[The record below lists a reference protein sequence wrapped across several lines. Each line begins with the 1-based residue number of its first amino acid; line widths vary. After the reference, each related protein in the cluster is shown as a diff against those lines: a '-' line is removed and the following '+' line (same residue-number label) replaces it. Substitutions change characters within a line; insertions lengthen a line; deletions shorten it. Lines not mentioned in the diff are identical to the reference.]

1 MRSTVQVIVAMV
13 TLALAAPGCSKQGEA
28 PAPPTAAP
36 ETPLATA
43 RDKAQAFAVLPANF
57 DSDANAWT
65 QEKAD
70 LGRMLY
76 YETRISKG
84 QDVSCNSCHQLDRF
98 GVDGEPTSP
107 GFERQRGGRN
117 SPTVYNAAGHL
128 AQFWDGRAPDVEE
141 QAKGPIL
148 NPVEMAMPDGETVV
162 TTLKSIPGYV
172 AAFAK
177 AFPGEADPVSYDNM
191 AKAIGVFERRLT
203 TPSRWDKFL
212 AGQDDALSAAEI
224 DGFVTFAEVG
234 CTACHNGALVGGNSY
249 QKLGAVAPWPD
260 LVDKGRVD
268 ITKNAEDTSFFKV
281 PSLRNIAMT
290 GPYFHDGKVAKLDEA
305 VTMMA
310 RHQLGRELEP
320 TQVAAITTWLDAL
333 TGTVPTDYV
342 AKPELPPS
350 APAAPAEPTE
360 PVAPA
365 DPAAPAEPVAP
376 ADPAAPAEPVA
387 PADPAAPA
395 EPVAPVD

>member
-1 MRSTVQVIVAMV
+1 MRSTAQVMATLMA
-13 TLALAAPGCSKQGEA
+13 LALATPGCSKQAEA
-28 PAPPTAAP
+28 PAPPPAAP
-36 ETPLATA
+36 QSPLATA
-43 RDKAQAFAVLPANF
+43 REKAQAFATLPANF
-57 DSDANAWT
+57 DSDTNPWT
-65 QEKAD
+65 QDKAD

-76 YETRISKG
+76 YETRMSKG
-84 QDVSCNSCHQLDRF
+84 QDISCNSCHQLDRF

-107 GFERQRGGRN
+107 GFEHQRGSRN

-128 AQFWDGRAPDVEE
+128 AQFWDGRSADVEE

-162 TTLKSIPGYV
+162 ATLKSIPGYV

-177 AFPGEADPVSYDNM
+177 AFPGEADPVNYDNM

-203 TPSRWDKFL
+203 TPSRWDDFL
-212 AGQDDALSAAEI
+212 GGKDDALSAAEI
-224 DGFVTFAEVG
+224 EGFVTFAEVG
-234 CTACHNGALVGGNSY
+234 CMSCHNGPLVGGNSY
-249 QKLGAVAPWPD
+249 QKLGAVTPWPG
-260 LVDKGRVD
+260 LVDEGRAD
-268 ITKNAEDTSFFKV
+268 ATKNPEDKGFFKV
-281 PSLRNIAMT
+281 PSLRNIAKT

-350 APAAPAEPTE
+350 VA
-360 PVAPA
+360 VAPA
-365 DPAAPAEPVAP
+365 DPA
-376 ADPAAPAEPVA
+376 DS
-387 PADPAAPA
+387 
-395 EPVAPVD
+395 